1 MTPPIQPPED
11 PSSLLG
17 DGARSAAIGVIAGVA
32 RIMLSTE
39 KQSVGYVA
47 RRMGV
52 AAVVG
57 FFSSMFV
64 GEYVTSVK
72 LQFCCVGALS
82 YAAPE
87 VCDFTL
93 GLVRQGRMAR
103 NFFNKS

>member
-11 PSSLLG
+11 LLG
-17 DGARSAAIGVIAGVA
+17 DGARSAAIGVLAGVA

-39 KQSVGYVA
+39 KQTVGYVA
-47 RRMGV
+47 RRMAV
-52 AAVVG
+52 AGIVG

-64 GEYVTSVK
+64 SEYVSSIK
-72 LQFCCVGALS
+72 LQFCCVGAIS

-87 VCDFTL
+87 VCDFVL
-93 GLVRQGRMAR
+93 GAVKGGKLGK

>member
-11 PSSLLG
+11 PGSLFN
-17 DGARSAAIGVIAGVA
+17 DGVKAVSIGFLAGVA
-32 RIMLSTE
+32 RVMLTTE
-39 KQSVGYVA
+39 KQTVGYVA

-52 AAVVG
+52 ACIVG

-64 GEYVTSVK
+64 GEYVSSVK
-72 LQFCCVGALS
+72 LQFCCVGVLS

-93 GLVRQGRMAR
+93 GLVRQGKLAR
-103 NFFNKS
+103 NFFGKS